1 MRPPK
6 QGPEAVAGDI
16 LALSRALLR
25 AQLDTKRTPEK
36 VKALCTHLRAAIAL
50 LMEEREARPV
60 RRVG

>member
-16 LALSRALLR
+16 LALNRALLR
-25 AQLDTKRTPEK
+25 AQLDTKRMPAKT
-36 VKALCTHLRAAIAL
+36 KALCEHLRAAIQL

-60 RRVG
+60 RKVG